1 MNERKRTMEGKISE
15 RLRMGKEEG
24 EKEKRDT
31 RRNER
36 IVGEGQDAGEQG
48 REQIILLHLC

>member
-1 MNERKRTMEGKISE
+1 MEGKKRE
-15 RLRMGKEEG
+15 REKREREEG

>member
-1 MNERKRTMEGKISE
+1 MNERKRTMEGKIRE